1 MHRTQIQ
8 LTFEQLESL
17 RSVARDKGISLS
29 AVIRELL
36 DKELATRTASRE
48 RMIAAVGGFRSGRS
62 DISVN
67 HDEYLADAF
76 ER

>member
-8 LTFEQLESL
+8 LTFEQLETL
-17 RSVARDKGISLS
+17 RSAARNKGVSLS

-36 DKELATRTASRE
+36 DRELMTQSSARE
-48 RMIAAVGGFRSGRS
+48 RMIASVGGFRSGHS